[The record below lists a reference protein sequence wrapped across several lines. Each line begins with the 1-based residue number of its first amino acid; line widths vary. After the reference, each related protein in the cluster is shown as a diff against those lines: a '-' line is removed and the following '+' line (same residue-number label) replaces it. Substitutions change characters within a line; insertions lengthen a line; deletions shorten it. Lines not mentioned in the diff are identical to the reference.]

1 MGASS
6 VTGISGPGDSHGQ
19 QKPKNHCG
27 CGCCNNFTE
36 EEHQAIMKRGCVV
49 NTKASGP
56 ARYRS
61 GGGVTVKV
69 C

>member
-1 MGASS
+1 MGAAT

-27 CGCCNNFTE
+27 CGCCRFTE
-36 EEHQAIMKRGCVV
+36 EESHGIIKRGCVTNCRV
-49 NTKASGP
+49 SGP
-56 ARYRS
+56 TSVRV
-61 GGGVTVKV
+61 GGGVSVKV